1 MNHLMFFYKIILK
14 NFTIYILLNNTF
26 MKDARLQ
33 KEKCRFS
40 IRKSVLF
47 YEKTYAFLKPFF
59 SLIFLVCLLL
69 F

>member
-1 MNHLMFFYKIILK
+1 
-14 NFTIYILLNNTF
+14 

-47 YEKTYAFLKPFF
+47 YEKTYAFLKSFCFPY
-59 SLIFLVCLLL
+59 FLLLL

>member
-1 MNHLMFFYKIILK
+1 
-14 NFTIYILLNNTF
+14 